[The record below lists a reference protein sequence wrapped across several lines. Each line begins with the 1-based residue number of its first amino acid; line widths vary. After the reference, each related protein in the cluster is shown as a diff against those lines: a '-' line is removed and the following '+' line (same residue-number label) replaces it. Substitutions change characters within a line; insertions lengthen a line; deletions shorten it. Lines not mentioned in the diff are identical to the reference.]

1 MNWYDVGLTELTCPY
16 CDEEVA
22 ATAMGKVSCEHCGK
36 DFVIEQLPPKFNCLK
51 VRCDEV
57 GKEHDFQF
65 VRNVYTKDYKEIIG
79 SIHVCA
85 ECETKDV
92 RMY

>member
-1 MNWYDVGLTELTCPY
+1 MNWYDVGELTCPY

-22 ATAMGKVSCEHCGK
+22 ATATGKVNCEHCGK

-57 GKEHDFQF
+57 GKEHCFEHHKGIFEWDKQ
-65 VRNVYTKDYKEIIG
+65 IG
-79 SIHVCA
+79 NIVICA

>member
-57 GKEHDFQF
+57 GKEHCFEHQMGIFEWDKQ
-65 VRNVYTKDYKEIIG
+65 IG
-79 SIHVCA
+79 NIVICT